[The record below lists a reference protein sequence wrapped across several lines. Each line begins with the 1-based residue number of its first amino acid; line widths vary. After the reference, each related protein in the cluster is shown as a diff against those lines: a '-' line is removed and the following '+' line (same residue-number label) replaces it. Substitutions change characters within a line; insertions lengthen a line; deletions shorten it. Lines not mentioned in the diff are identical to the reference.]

1 MTLYDDDINVSN
13 DLPDIV
19 TMAMARRTL
28 RGLVPDA
35 PPTPSEQLAVVLR
48 EGLVVAPHRL
58 GWRRLTGRLAS
69 LGLAAKLM
77 LAAGVAVASAGGA
90 ATAVAFTHDDSH
102 HGDHPD
108 SPRNHPAF
116 VVPTSSAGTASDDQ
130 PEHGGHPAGTETE
143 RHGGSDDGTS
153 RGGDDGSGDRSGSD
167 SDDSTSGS

>member
-1 MTLYDDDINVSN
+1 MTLYDDDMDVSGT

-48 EGLVVAPHRL
+48 EGLVVAPSGF
-58 GWRRLTGRLAS
+58 GWGRLTGRLAS

-77 LAAGVAVASAGGA
+77 LAAGVAVAGAGGA
-90 ATAVAFTHDDSH
+90 ATAVAFTHESNH

-108 SPRNHPAF
+108 SPRNHPAL
-116 VVPTSSAGTASDDQ
+116 VVPTGAADSAADDR
-130 PEHGGHPAGTETE
+130 PERGGNPAETE
-143 RHGGSDDGTS
+143 RHGGAGDGTS
-153 RGGDDGSGDRSGSD
+153 RGSDDGSGHHSGSGSD
-167 SDDSTSGS
+167 DS